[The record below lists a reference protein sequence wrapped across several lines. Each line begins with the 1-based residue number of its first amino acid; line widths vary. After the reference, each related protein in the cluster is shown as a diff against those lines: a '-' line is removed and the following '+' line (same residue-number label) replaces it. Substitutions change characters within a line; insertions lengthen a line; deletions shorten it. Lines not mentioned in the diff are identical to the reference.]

1 MELNRL
7 TQKSQQAL
15 STAQDLATRAG
26 HTEVDGEHLLLALL
40 DQPDGLVPRLLAGLG
55 VDLGRVRGELEA
67 DLQRKPR
74 TTRPA
79 TQPGQVSVT
88 QRLARL
94 LEAAEREAR
103 RLKDEYVSVEH
114 LLVALAEEGQR
125 TSAGRLLANYG
136 VSRDRFLAELTSVRG
151 NQRVTSATP
160 EVTYEALSKYG
171 QDLVEAARA
180 GRMDPVIGRDS
191 EIRRVVQI
199 LSRKS
204 KNNPV
209 LIGDPGV
216 GKTAI
221 VEGLAQ
227 RIVHG
232 DVPEGLKD
240 RTIFALDMGLLIA
253 GAKYRGEFEERLQ
266 AVLAEIKAAEGRILL
281 FVDEMHTVVGA
292 GATEGAMDA
301 SNMLK
306 PMLARGELH
315 MIGATTLDEYR
326 KHVEKDAALER
337 RFQPVYVDQPT
348 VEDTVSILRGLRERL
363 QVFHGVRIQD
373 GALVAAATLSD
384 RYLTERFLPDKAIDL
399 VDEACARLRTE
410 IDSMP
415 AALDEIT
422 RRVTRLEIEEAA
434 LAQEDDPASKARLAD
449 LRRELAD
456 LRAES
461 DAMRAQWEAER
472 NAIRRVQELRAELE
486 QVRHEAE
493 EAERSYDLNRAAEL
507 RYGRLAELERR
518 LAAEEERLVE
528 KQGAHRLLREEVT
541 AEEIA

>member
-1 MELNRL
+1 MDLNRL

-15 STAQDLATRAG
+15 SAAQDLATRAG

-55 VDLGRVRGELEA
+55 VDLGRLRADLEA
-67 DLQRKPR
+67 ELQRKPR

-125 TSAGRLLANYG
+125 TAAGRLLATNG
-136 VSRDRFLAELTSVRG
+136 VTSDRFLAELTSVRG

-160 EVTYEALSKYG
+160 EGTYEALSKYG

-180 GRMDPVIGRDS
+180 GRMDPVIGRDA

-337 RFQPVYVDQPT
+337 RFQPVYVDQPS

-415 AALDEIT
+415 AA
-422 RRVTRLEIEEAA
+422 
-434 LAQEDDPASKARLAD
+434 PAPA
-449 LRRELAD
+449 
-456 LRAES
+456 
-461 DAMRAQWEAER
+461 
-472 NAIRRVQELRAELE
+472 
-486 QVRHEAE
+486 
-493 EAERSYDLNRAAEL
+493 
-507 RYGRLAELERR
+507 
-518 LAAEEERLVE
+518 
-528 KQGAHRLLREEVT
+528 
-541 AEEIA
+541 